1 MVKIAVILG
10 SVRSKLGESI
20 LKYLQSR
27 FLDNQEVT
35 YDWIR
40 LEDFPLEPY
49 HHDETPLSNPI
60 SHLTSGE
67 QKWLDRLK
75 NNDGYVILTPEY
87 DHAIPGVLKNAL
99 DYVGPEVDHKPVQI
113 VSYSYYSDGGMLAA
127 ESFVEILQM
136 LKMIV
141 LPTPVLLWNAN
152 DNFTEDGKL
161 ITTADNSDHFEQ
173 RLKEAFHE
181 ITFYTQLLHDHPFK

>member
-1 MVKIAVILG
+1 MIKIGVILG

-20 LKYLQSR
+20 LKYLQAN
-27 FLDNQEVT
+27 FQNTDQVT
-35 YDWIR
+35 FDWIR

-60 SHLTSGE
+60 THLTTGE

-75 NNDGYVILTPEY
+75 SNDGYIILTPEY

-99 DYVGPEVDHKPVQI
+99 DYVGPEVERKPVQI

-136 LKMIV
+136 LKMMV

-161 ITTADNSDHFEQ
+161 VADAENSDHFAQ
-173 RLKEAFHE
+173 RLHEAFHE
-181 ITFYTQLLHDHPFK
+181 ISFYTKLLHDNPFK

>member
-1 MVKIAVILG
+1 MIKIGVILG

-20 LKYLQSR
+20 LKYLQAN
-27 FLDNQEVT
+27 FQNTDQIT
-35 YDWIR
+35 FDWIR

-60 SHLTSGE
+60 THLATVE

-75 NNDGYVILTPEY
+75 SNDGYIILTPEY

-99 DYVGPEVDHKPVQI
+99 DYVGPEVERKPVQI

-136 LKMIV
+136 LKMMV

-161 ITTADNSDHFEQ
+161 IADAENSDHFEQ
-173 RLKEAFHE
+173 RLHEAFHE
-181 ITFYTQLLHDHPFK
+181 TSFYTKLLHDNPFK

>member
-1 MVKIAVILG
+1 MIKIGVILG

-20 LKYLQSR
+20 LKYLQAN
-27 FLDNQEVT
+27 FQNTDQVT
-35 YDWIR
+35 FDWIR

-60 SHLTSGE
+60 THLTTGE

-75 NNDGYVILTPEY
+75 SNDGYIILTPEY

-99 DYVGPEVDHKPVQI
+99 DYVGPEVERKPVQI

-136 LKMIV
+136 LKMMV

-161 ITTADNSDHFEQ
+161 IADAENSDHFEQ
-173 RLKEAFHE
+173 RLHEAFHE
-181 ITFYTQLLHDHPFK
+181 ISFYTNLLHDNPLK

>member
-1 MVKIAVILG
+1 LIKIGVILG

-20 LKYLQSR
+20 LKYLQAN
-27 FLDNQEVT
+27 FQNTDQIT
-35 YDWIR
+35 FDWIR

-60 SHLTSGE
+60 THLKSGE

-75 NNDGYVILTPEY
+75 SNDGYIILTPEY

-99 DYVGPEVDHKPVQI
+99 DYVGPEVERKPVQI

-136 LKMIV
+136 LKMMV

-161 ITTADNSDHFEQ
+161 IADAENSDHFAQ
-173 RLKEAFHE
+173 RLHEAFHE
-181 ITFYTQLLHDHPFK
+181 ISFYTKLLHDNPLK